1 MNKTS
6 RFSSRV
12 LKQTPRPPW
21 EDGTSRWRPASHSVS
36 SSGRL
41 QPPLPDT
48 MIIINKESIIN
59 SNDAEGDRRMRCDVW
74 ESPREL
80 NDFVVLKLYISSHS
94 QHNIVM
100 LLSGRGSEATTVSEV
115 RVWWLRLPAD
125 YLLHNKTAGQERAG
139 MSPVLFLSTS
149 NVIFLFLI
157 NSFSQKSQLL
167 FLL

>member
-21 EDGTSRWRPASHSVS
+21 EDRTSRWCPASHSDS
-36 SSGRL
+36 SSGRS
-41 QPPLPDT
+41 QPPPPDA
-48 MIIINKESIIN
+48 MIIINKESIII

-94 QHNIVM
+94 RHNVVM
-100 LLSGRGSEATTVSEV
+100 LLSGRGSEATTASEV
-115 RVWWLRLPAD
+115 RVWWLRLP
-125 YLLHNKTAGQERAG
+125 GR
-139 MSPVLFLSTS
+139 LFVINVKHFVMLCLWELACLPFCFSLPATLS
-149 NVIFLFLI
+149 FLFQ
-157 NSFSQKSQLL
+157 F
-167 FLL
+167 